1 MPELCAGLGLQ
12 SESQASNMIVTV
24 KRRFRAVLKRR
35 LRELSSSEAEAE
47 RELADVLEMLSSDGV
62 G

>member
-1 MPELCAGLGLQ
+1 
-12 SESQASNMIVTV
+12 MIVTV